1 MKNNFVK
8 NFTDLFLKIFD
19 KIISPRIAN
28 PSSFIPHPT
37 HAFHPPLPPPFQ
49 EGEDKK

>member
-19 KIISPRIAN
+19 KIISLRIAC
-28 PSSFIPHPT
+28 I
-37 HAFHPPLPPPFQ
+37 LIK
-49 EGEDKK
+49 E